1 MTLAKVTS
9 LVTGAESIRWTAAA
23 QEAKEILEFSTILKI
38 CSNALQWAGLA
49 CLPKPDFNNKLSTKM
64 QNLHILFS
72 SIRLFTIFFD
82 NFVDDLAVLV
92 DLLIV
97 VRGEPVAGQEVR
109 HQQLHF
115 RHFGNFTPI

>member
-1 MTLAKVTS
+1 MFLAKVTS
-9 LVTGAESIRWTAAA
+9 LVPGAESIRRTAAA
-23 QEAKEILEFSTILKI
+23 LEAKEISEFSKILKI

-82 NFVDDLAVLV
+82 NFVK
-92 DLLIV
+92 V
-97 VRGEPVAGQEVR
+97 VISAFFAFFV
-109 HQQLHF
+109 
-115 RHFGNFTPI
+115 TD